1 MIRST
6 AHLVLDGHLVQ
17 GARPWRVRKPRVNG
31 IITRYES
38 FDTRPPSDRLRN
50 SPDAYQNTAGLCHGA
65 LPGRQS
71 ADRRD
76 QPMTAIFRPR
86 PTLIFLLLLLVL
98 VFWLSLALG
107 PVSLPLGDTL
117 LGGMRLLGLPL
128 DGGDTQQAELIL
140 GQIRLPRSLLG
151 IAVGSVLAL
160 SGVAMQ
166 GLFRNPLADPGLVGV
181 SGGAALGAALAIVG
195 GSLLGGLP
203 PVIEPY
209 LLSVCAFAGGL
220 IVTAV
225 VYRFGRRNGQTDVAT
240 MLLAGV
246 AMTAMAGA
254 GVGLFTYLADDATLR
269 TLTFWN
275 LGSLN
280 GASYPRLWP
289 LLIVTLGVALW
300 LPRRAAALNAL
311 LLGESEARH
320 LGFDIERIKLELVL
334 CTALGVGAAVAA
346 AGLIGFIGL
355 VVPHLMRLLVGPD
368 HRVLLPASLLAGASL
383 LLLAD
388 LAARL
393 LLAPAELPIGIVT
406 ALIGAP
412 FFLYLLVRGRS

>member
-1 MIRST
+1 
-6 AHLVLDGHLVQ
+6 
-17 GARPWRVRKPRVNG
+17 
-31 IITRYES
+31 
-38 FDTRPPSDRLRN
+38 
-50 SPDAYQNTAGLCHGA
+50 
-65 LPGRQS
+65 
-71 ADRRD
+71 
-76 QPMTAIFRPR
+76 
-86 PTLIFLLLLLVL
+86 
-98 VFWLSLALG
+98 
-107 PVSLPLGDTL
+107 
-117 LGGMRLLGLPL
+117 
-128 DGGDTQQAELIL
+128 
-140 GQIRLPRSLLG
+140 LLG

-181 SGGAALGAALAIVG
+181 SGGAALGAAFAIVG
-195 GSLLGGLP
+195 GSMLGDLSP
-203 PVIEPY
+203 AIEPY
-209 LLSVCAFAGGL
+209 LLSVCAFIGGL
-220 IVTAV
+220 VVTAV
-225 VYRFGRRNGQTDVAT
+225 VYRFGRSNGQTNVAT

-254 GVGLFTYLADDATLR
+254 GGLFTYLADDATLR

-289 LLIVTLGVALW
+289 LLIVAVGVAWW

-320 LGFDIERIKLELVL
+320 LGFNVERIKLELVL

-388 LAARL
+388 LVARL